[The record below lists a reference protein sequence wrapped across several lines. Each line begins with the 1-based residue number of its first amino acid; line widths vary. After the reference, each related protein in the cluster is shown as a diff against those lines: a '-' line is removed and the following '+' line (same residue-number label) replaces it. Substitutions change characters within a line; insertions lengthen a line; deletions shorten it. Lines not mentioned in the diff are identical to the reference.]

1 MSIDERMDQQN
12 IQPYNGIMK
21 YYPAL
26 NSRTFV
32 VVQQLSF
39 CTFNAGGSGLILG
52 QGTKIPHVMQ
62 HGQK

>member
-1 MSIDERMDQQN
+1 MSIDEWMDQQN
-12 IQPYNGIMK
+12 IQPYDGIME

-32 VVQQLSF
+32 VVQRLSL
-39 CTFNAGGSGLILG
+39 CTFNAGGSSLISG
-52 QGTKIPHVMQ
+52 QGTKILHVTQ